1 MSEVYHSIPLTRMA
15 RTVADLLAAPA
26 PEGAAEGI
34 GFVENKL
41 RGCLGGN
48 AQRAVLYHADAIG
61 SYLIER
67 YTKRFAPVFENA
79 DVCVPM
85 ISTVAS
91 LTPVA
96 HASMYTGLDP
106 KQHGIRVYERPQLSC
121 ETLFDTLIRAGKRP
135 AIIAMTD
142 STFLHI
148 FAGRDIP
155 YYEVRNN
162 AEALDKAEELM
173 RTDACDVLSIHT
185 FEYDD
190 AAHEEGP
197 ESPRALDAA
206 ACEAAGF
213 AAVTAL
219 VKRYWSAFDT
229 LTAYLPDHGQH
240 AVEPWEPNEHGYR
253 GDHGSFRTED
263 MNVLQFYGAI
273 PARKGNFK

>member
-15 RTVADLLAAPA
+15 RTVADILAVPA
-26 PEGAAEGI
+26 PKGASEGI
-34 GFVENKL
+34 AMAEKKMAAIF
-41 RGCLGGN
+41 GGN

-61 SYLIER
+61 SYLVER
-67 YTKRFAPVFENA
+67 YTERFAPVFEHA
-79 DVCVPM
+79 DIGIPM
-85 ISTVAS
+85 ISTVMS

-96 HASMYTGLDP
+96 HASMYTGLEP
-106 KQHGIRVYERPQLSC
+106 AQHGIRVYERPRLTC
-121 ETLFDTLIRAGKRP
+121 ETLFDTLLAAGKRP

-142 STFLHI
+142 STFMHI
-148 FAGRDIP
+148 ISGRDMP
-155 YYEVRNN
+155 YYEVRTN
-162 AEALDKAEELM
+162 AESLEKAKELM

-206 ACEAAGF
+206 QREAEGF
-213 AAVTAL
+213 ARVTEL

-240 AVEPWEPNEHGYR
+240 AVEPWEPNEHGYK

-263 MNVLQFYGAI
+263 MNVFQFYGAI
-273 PARKGNFK
+273 PAAKRQL